1 MAQDESMR
9 PTPDDPG
16 GKADDVAGG
25 TAARAA
31 ADGAV
36 AEPAAANNATTS
48 GDVAGLGVDIVEI
61 DRMRVI
67 LERTPSFKT
76 RVYREGERAYCDA
89 KSHPE
94 VHYALFFAAKEAV
107 LKALGTGFHGMKVT
121 DVEVGHDRFG
131 RPLAVLH
138 DHALEVA
145 QAQGIVDIYLS
156 LSYTATTGVASA
168 VAAKEE
174 HRPRKD
180 ERADPKAELA
190 AQFRELRGML
200 DEIDGKLAEIEQENP
215 DIVEDGSD
223 GEGRDGSGA
232 SEAGGQ
238 QPQPPDLWDAADRA
252 ERASE
257 QQEQARRGGAQE
269 KGDE

>member
-1 MAQDESMR
+1 MARDESMHLA
-9 PTPDDPG
+9 PDDPD
-16 GKADDVAGG
+16 GKADDVDGD
-25 TAARAA
+25 TAVRAA
-31 ADGAV
+31 TDGAV
-36 AEPAAANNATTS
+36 AEPAAANDVTS
-48 GDVAGLGVDIVEI
+48 PGDVAGLGVDIVEI

-76 RVYREGERAYCDA
+76 RAYCEGEQAYCDA

-121 DVEVGHDRFG
+121 DVEVDHDRFG

-138 DHALEVA
+138 GHALEVA

-200 DEIDGKLAEIEQENP
+200 DEIDGKLAEIEQGNP
-215 DIVEDGSD
+215 DIVEGGSD
-223 GEGRDGSGA
+223 GEGPDGPGA
-232 SEAGGQ
+232 SDVGGQ
-238 QPQPPDLWDAADRA
+238 QSRPPDLWDAADRA

-257 QQEQARRGGAQE
+257 QQEQA
-269 KGDE
+269 